1 MFFARQLGR
10 TNKFSDLDL
19 NSASGPQPKRVRAA
33 DTAKGIAI
41 LFVVF
46 GHAWRGVFGAG
57 LLQNE
62 ALFAWID
69 ALIYAWHMPFF
80 FFLSGLYFLPGLQK
94 QPPGP
99 FVLRRVT
106 RLLWPMALWTW
117 IFFGF
122 KMLAGSA
129 ANTPVSPTDFPI
141 IPLPPFEHLWF
152 LWALFLVQLVV
163 MVLALVGQ
171 PMLGSTD
178 LRRAFVVV
186 AVGLA
191 AALSVLH
198 IPSEIFGLAVLHMPY
213 FLAGAVVG
221 RLSEVRPSVWATS
234 GAALGAVVLFAAV
247 LYGLPTVPLSLGLV
261 LFLWVIVAFLDKGN
275 ARAPR
280 LISALRYLGQ
290 ASMAIYLTH
299 TIFSAAL
306 RFWLSG
312 MDINAVLLHL
322 VLATTVGVLCPLG
335 VLWSARRLGIT
346 RFLGL

>member
-1 MFFARQLGR
+1 MFVVWPRGRSYEFTALDPTSAQQMQPARV
-10 TNKFSDLDL
+10 S
-19 NSASGPQPKRVRAA
+19 AA

-46 GHAWRGVFGAG
+46 GHAWRGVFEAG

-62 ALFAWID
+62 ALFAWVD

-80 FFLSGLYFLPGLQK
+80 FFLSGLYFLPGVQK
-94 QPPGP
+94 HPPVP
-99 FVLRRVT
+99 FVLRRLT

-122 KMLAGSA
+122 KMLAGGA
-129 ANTPVSPTDFPI
+129 ANTPVSPADFPI

-152 LWALFLVQLVV
+152 LWALFLIQLVV

-171 PMLGSTD
+171 PLLGATG
-178 LRRAFVVV
+178 LRWLLAGV
-186 AVGLA
+186 AVVFA

-198 IPSEIFGLAVLHMPY
+198 VPSEIFGLAVLHMPF

-221 RLSEVRPSVWATS
+221 HLSGMRPSFW
-234 GAALGAVVLFAAV
+234 GAIGAVVGAVVLFAAV
-247 LYGLPTVPLSLGLV
+247 LHGLPTVPLSLGLV
-261 LFLWVIVAFLDKGN
+261 LFLWVIIAHLDKGG
-275 ARAPR
+275 AQPFW
-280 LISALRYLGQ
+280 LIGGLRYLGQ

-306 RFWLSG
+306 RFGLTG
-312 MDINAVLLHL
+312 MDVTAVTVHL
-322 VLATTVGVLCPLG
+322 VLATAVGVLCPLA
-335 VLWSARRLGIT
+335 VLWLARRLGIT